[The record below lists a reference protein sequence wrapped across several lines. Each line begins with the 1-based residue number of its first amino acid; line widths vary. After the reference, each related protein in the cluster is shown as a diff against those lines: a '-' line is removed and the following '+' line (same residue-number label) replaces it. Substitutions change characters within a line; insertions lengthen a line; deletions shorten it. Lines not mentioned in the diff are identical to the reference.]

1 MIEQTEG
8 RHFSIVFKKGSAKA
22 EAFSQRL
29 FELINSYPNCKAD
42 IGMVMPQSE
51 AVVVVGGDGTLL
63 HVAQEAY
70 RYQIPII
77 GINMGALGFLT
88 EVGVNDAF
96 FAIEKLVAQK
106 LKKEERIMLSVRL
119 DAKTM
124 RENVGKLC
132 SSQEFDFLA
141 LNEVVIA
148 RGNTGR
154 MITLHVSCNG
164 AFLSSYRGD
173 GLIISTPTGSTAYN
187 LSAGGPVVHPGTSAV
202 ILTPICPFALGARPI
217 ILPSDVELS
226 ITLDELH
233 SDILLVI
240 DGQATHVLAHEISR
254 NISQSASQNVSMPS
268 SLRIQKAPNTLKL
281 ITSPVKDYLTIL
293 REKLGWGKVVGG

>member
-1 MIEQTEG
+1 MTEQTKA
-8 RHFSIVFKKGSAKA
+8 RHFSIVFKKDSAKA
-22 EAFSQRL
+22 EAFSQKL

-42 IGMVMPQSE
+42 IGMVMPHSE
-51 AVVVVGGDGTLL
+51 AVIVVGGDGTLL

-70 RYQIPII
+70 FYQIPII
-77 GINMGALGFLT
+77 GINMGSLGFLT
-88 EVGVNDAF
+88 EIGANDAF

-106 LKKEERIMLSVRL
+106 LKREERIMLSVRL
-119 DAKTM
+119 GANAAQEKTGTANEQ
-124 RENVGKLC
+124 R
-132 SSQEFDFLA
+132 EFDFLS

-148 RGNTGR
+148 RGDTGR

-187 LSAGGPVVHPGTSAV
+187 LSAGGPVVHPATNAV

-226 ITLDELH
+226 IHLDGLH

-240 DGQATHVLAHEISR
+240 DGRATHEL
-254 NISQSASQNVSMPS
+254 SMTS
-268 SLRIQKAPNTLKL
+268 SMTIKKAPNTLKL